1 MWYKILVYSPLLP
14 CLKSKKRRKGKEESR
29 LLLNLHVKNL
39 AIIDEID
46 VDFTGHFNVMTGET
60 GAGKSIIIDS
70 INMALGAKVSKDMI
84 REGAEY
90 ALVELVFS
98 VETKEQAAK
107 IQALDLS
114 VEDGQLVITR
124 KLMNGRSMSKVNGE
138 HVTNAILK
146 ELAGILIDIHGQHE
160 HQSLLYKSKHLE
172 IVDRFAKE
180 QAVEEKGQLEA
191 VYQKY
196 RDLKKELQSYD
207 MPEEERLREL
217 SFMEYEYQ
225 EIMNAKLA
233 EGEEEELAAKH
244 KRLSNA
250 GMIAEGMGNIYTW
263 LSDNPE
269 SVTQILARSVRQSA
283 KLAEY
288 DEELQGI
295 YEQLEQ
301 IETLSLDVVREI
313 HTYMQDVA
321 DYSEELAETERRLDL
336 IRGLQ
341 ARFGKTVEDVLQYA
355 GGLEEKIKK
364 YQDYDERRQK
374 LNAEIAACEEELE
387 NISARLSAI
396 RKKEAAFLQ
405 EKITQALI
413 DLNFLEVR
421 FQIEFAKTESY
432 SANGYDDVEFLIATN
447 PGEPV
452 RPLGKV
458 ASGGE
463 LSRIM
468 LAIKA
473 VLAEEDE
480 IPSLI
485 FDEIDVGISGRTA
498 QKVSEKLAY
507 ISKSHQVLCI
517 THLAQIAAMSDSHY
531 LIEKFTQSDRTQTSI
546 RRINEEETIQELA
559 RIAGGAQ
566 ITDSVLASAKEIREM
581 AKEYKSNV

>member
-1 MWYKILVYSPLLP
+1 M
-14 CLKSKKRRKGKEESR
+14 
-29 LLLNLHVKNL
+29 LLNLHVKNM

-46 VDFTGHFNVMTGET
+46 IDFTGHFNVMTGET

-70 INMALGAKVSKDMI
+70 INMALGAKVSRDMI

-90 ALVELVFS
+90 ALAELIFS
-98 VETKEQAAK
+98 VETKEQEAK
-107 IQALDLS
+107 IQALDLH
-114 VEDGQLVITR
+114 VEDGQLIITR

-138 HVTNAILK
+138 HVTNAVLK
-146 ELAGILIDIHGQHE
+146 ELAGLLIDIHGQHE

-172 IVDRFAKE
+172 IVDRFAGKPAAAVKE
-180 QAVEEKGQLEA
+180 ELQEI
-191 VYQKY
+191 YQKY
-196 RDLKKELQSYD
+196 RDLKREMEAGD
-207 MPEEERLREL
+207 MPKEERLREL

-225 EIMNAKLA
+225 EIINARLTA
-233 EGEEEELAAKH
+233 GEEEELAADYRK
-244 KRLSNA
+244 LSNE
-250 GMIAEGMGNIYTW
+250 GIIAEGMGNIYAW

-269 SVTQILARSVRQSA
+269 SVTELLGRSVRQSA
-283 KLAEY
+283 RLAEY
-288 DEELQGI
+288 DEGLQGI
-295 YEQLEQ
+295 CEQLVQLE
-301 IETLSLDVVREI
+301 ELSLDVGREI
-313 HTYMQDVA
+313 HSYMQDRT
-321 DYSEELAETERRLDL
+321 DSSEELARVESRLDL
-336 IRGLQ
+336 IRGLK
-341 ARFGKTVEDVLQYA
+341 ARFGRTTEEVMQYA
-355 GGLEEKIKK
+355 AGLEAKIKK
-364 YQDYDERRQK
+364 YQDYETRQQELK
-374 LNAEIAACEEELE
+374 EEIAVCEGQLEEL
-387 NISARLSAI
+387 SGRLSAI
-396 RKKEAAFLQ
+396 RRKEAAYLQ
-405 EKITQALI
+405 EKITQALV

-421 FQIEFAKTESY
+421 FQIDFTRLEHY
-432 SANGYDDVEFLIATN
+432 SAGGYDDVEFLIATN
-447 PGEPV
+447 PGEAL

-507 ISKSHQVLCI
+507 ISRNHQVLCI

-531 LIEKFTQSDRTQTSI
+531 LIEKLTKGERTRTTI
-546 RRINEEETIQELA
+546 RKIDEEESIMELA

-581 AKEYKSNV
+581 AKEYKRNV

>member
-1 MWYKILVYSPLLP
+1 M
-14 CLKSKKRRKGKEESR
+14 
-29 LLLNLHVKNL
+29 LLNLHVKNM

-46 VDFTGHFNVMTGET
+46 IDFTEHFNVMTGET

-90 ALVELVFS
+90 ALAELVFS
-98 VETKEQAAK
+98 VETKEQEAK
-107 IQALDLS
+107 IQALDLH
-114 VEDGQLVITR
+114 VEDGQLIITR

-138 HVTNAILK
+138 HVTNAVLK

-172 IVDRFAKE
+172 IVDRFAGE
-180 QAVEEKGQLEA
+180 QAAERKEELGVL
-191 VYQKY
+191 YQRY
-196 RDLKKELQSYD
+196 RDLKRELESYD

-225 EIMNAKLA
+225 EIISARLVA
-233 EGEEEELAAKH
+233 GEEEELAATYRK
-244 KRLSNA
+244 LSNA
-250 GMIAEGMGNIYTW
+250 GIIAESMGSIYAW

-269 SVTQILARSVRQSA
+269 SVEELLGRSVRQSA
-283 KLAEY
+283 RLTEY
-288 DEELQGI
+288 DDELQGI
-295 YEQLEQ
+295 YEQLVQLED
-301 IETLSLDVVREI
+301 LSHDVGREI
-313 HTYMQDVA
+313 HNYMQDRT
-321 DYSEELAETERRLDL
+321 DSSEELAKVESRLDL
-336 IRGLQ
+336 IRGLK
-341 ARFGKTVEDVLQYA
+341 ARFGKTTEDVMQYA
-355 GGLEEKIKK
+355 AGLEAKIKK
-364 YQDYDERRQK
+364 YQDYEARQQELK
-374 LNAEIAACEEELE
+374 EEIAACEGQLEEL
-387 NISARLSAI
+387 SGQLSAI
-396 RKKEAAFLQ
+396 RKREAASLQ
-405 EKITQALI
+405 EKITQALV

-421 FQIEFAKTESY
+421 FQIGFTRMEHYGAG
-432 SANGYDDVEFLIATN
+432 GYDDVEFLIATN
-447 PGEPV
+447 PGETV
-452 RPLGKV
+452 KPLGKV

-507 ISKSHQVLCI
+507 ISRNHQVLCI

-531 LIEKFTQSDRTQTSI
+531 LIEKSTKGERTQTMI
-546 RRINEEETIQELA
+546 RKIDEEAIIMELA

-581 AKEYKSNV
+581 AKEYKRNV